1 MFEVLT
7 EELAEGKKYF
17 ESIVDEELRKNT
29 NLFNEAVVDILI
41 KQAGKIKS
49 EIW

>member
-1 MFEVLT
+1 M
-7 EELAEGKKYF
+7 
-17 ESIVDEELRKNT
+17 VDEELRRDT
-29 NLFNEAVVDILI
+29 NLFNEAIVDILI